1 VIDVK
6 EMFANPTIKT
16 ITPNVIK
23 DIPLHM
29 FATRRVDFNFD
40 VLQEVTV
47 ERRGAPSG
55 GGGGEATG
63 GAPFVSRDILNILKK
78 RERRERENQSRI

>member
-1 VIDVK
+1 MIDVK
-6 EMFANPTIKT
+6 EMFAKPTIKT
-16 ITPNVIK
+16 ITPNVIN

-29 FATRRVDFNFD
+29 FAIRRVDFNFE

-63 GAPFVSRDILNILKK
+63 GAPFVSIGAKK
-78 RERRERENQSRI
+78 KKEKERKGTFWV